1 MSSVDST
8 NTTANITERIRK
20 NPHAISSLELLRA
33 KRTIGGGHIPPALA
47 GWAHLVVEPDDT
59 EQDDPS
65 PPRGCIFLGPQQSAG
80 KYKLD
85 ALRSASPPVGAI
97 VNCTNAFP
105 NHHESDSI
113 SYCRVAIND
122 EAGANILAFLDGT
135 SEFIHHYIEKGISV
149 LVHCQMGASRSA
161 TVVIA
166 YLMKYRSMSREE
178 AYNHI
183 KERRPQVNPNAG
195 FWRQLQL
202 YGKRL
207 GQNEDSKKSF
217 LMNEETPFDK
227 HWAETSL
234 ASFHTIGHIANSTI
248 ELFPEF
254 NSACDFEKII
264 FAALDFVFGRG
275 VLESDLNWLG
285 ALCDALR
292 SLGVNPVP
300 LIDELL
306 LVGSDFMELW
316 CGEVSEEN
324 IRSVKYKTKVQRVS
338 ISKGVV
344 SSKGRF

>member
-1 MSSVDST
+1 MSSIENT
-8 NTTANITERIRK
+8 NAAANIKEQHRK
-20 NPHAISSLELLRA
+20 NPHGISYLELLRA
-33 KRTIGGGHIPPALA
+33 KRTIGEGYIPPSLA
-47 GWAHLVVEPDDT
+47 DWAHLVVQPDDIK
-59 EQDDPS
+59 QDDPI

-105 NHHESDSI
+105 NHHEGDSI
-113 SYCRVAIND
+113 TYCRVAIND
-122 EAGANILAFLDGT
+122 EAGANILVYLDGT
-135 SEFIHHYIEKGISV
+135 TEFIHHYIEKGISV
-149 LVHCQMGASRSA
+149 LVHCQMGASRSS

-202 YGKRL
+202 YGQRL
-207 GQNEDSKKSF
+207 CQNEDSKKN
-217 LMNEETPFDK
+217 LLKKEEIQFDK

-234 ASFHTIGHIANSTI
+234 ALFQTIGHIADDNI
-248 ELFPEF
+248 ELFPEV

-275 VLESDLNWLG
+275 VLPSDLSWLG
-285 ALCDALR
+285 ALCDVFG
-292 SLGVNPVP
+292 SLGVDPVS
-300 LIDELL
+300 LIDKLFL
-306 LVGSDFMELW
+306 DGSVFMELW
-316 CGEVSEEN
+316 YGEVSEESIVSVRN
-324 IRSVKYKTKVQRVS
+324 IANVRCLIPGGSNRRKENN
-338 ISKGVV
+338 
-344 SSKGRF
+344 